1 MCDCTVLL
9 LYSPITC
16 ILKSMQQCM
25 SLPVVLGGG
34 GGPVPAVFVS
44 KARKYS
50 W

>member
-9 LYSPITC
+9 LHSPITC

-34 GGPVPAVFVS
+34 VGPVPVVFGS

-50 W
+50 E